1 MIIQDQKYYRN
12 AGRLVYND
20 TVKKN
25 VEIMMATSDAR
36 IKIQKEGMS
45 MDPWDIVNTLSE
57 EIIFPVLGDE
67 VFRNTVRKIIENR
80 RKSNE
85 R

>member
-1 MIIQDQKYYRN
+1 MIIQDQKYYRD

-45 MDPWDIVNTLSE
+45 MNPWDIVKMLSE

-80 RKSNE
+80 RKTNE